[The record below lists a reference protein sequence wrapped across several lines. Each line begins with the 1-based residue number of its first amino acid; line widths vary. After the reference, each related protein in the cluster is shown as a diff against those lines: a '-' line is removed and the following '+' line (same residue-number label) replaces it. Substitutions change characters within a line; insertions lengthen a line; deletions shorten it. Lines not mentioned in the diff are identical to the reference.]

1 MNKSF
6 KEKVK
11 ENKGKILTGVIFG
24 VTIIGGGYVI
34 LSKNKQIDILKN
46 ENKALTKNILESVK
60 ECCDLKEQV
69 DQNTEDIE
77 LLRSVMSKDVIGT
90 LKEAL
95 IRKLRYH
102 EGRLNNGI
110 KKGSNMSEADK
121 LMHEETID
129 FVNNQLLKLAKAE
142 ERLDNK

>member
-1 MNKSF
+1 MSKGF
-6 KEKVK
+6 KEKAK

-24 VTIIGGGYVI
+24 VTIIGGSYVV
-34 LSKNKQIDILKN
+34 LSKNKRI
-46 ENKALTKNILESVK
+46 NILE
-60 ECCDLKEQV
+60 EQV
-69 DQNTEDIE
+69 KQNTEDIE
-77 LLRSVMSKDVIGT
+77 LLRDVMTKDVIGT

-110 KKGSNMSEADK
+110 KNDNEMSEADI
-121 LMHEETID
+121 LMRKETID
-129 FVNNQLLKLAKAE
+129 FVNKQLLKLAKAE

>member
-1 MNKSF
+1 MSKSF

-24 VTIIGGGYVI
+24 VTIIGGSYVV
-34 LSKNKQIDILKN
+34 LSKNKRI
-46 ENKALTKNILESVK
+46 NILE
-60 ECCDLKEQV
+60 EQV
-69 DQNTEDIE
+69 KQNTEDIE
-77 LLRSVMSKDVIGT
+77 LLRDVMSKDLIGT
-90 LKEAL
+90 LKESL

-110 KKGSNMSEADK
+110 KNDNKMTEADK
-121 LMHEETID
+121 KMHEETIAY
-129 FVNNQLLKLAKAE
+129 VNKQLLKLAKAE

>member
-1 MNKSF
+1 MSKSF

-11 ENKGKILTGVIFG
+11 ENKGKIFTGVIFG
-24 VTIIGGGYVI
+24 VAIIGGGYVI
-34 LSKNKQIDILKN
+34 ISKNRQIDILKN

-60 ECCDLKEQV
+60 ECCDLREQV

-77 LLRSVMSKDVIGT
+77 LLRDVMSKDVIGT
-90 LKEAL
+90 LKQAL
-95 IRKLRYH
+95 INKLRYH
-102 EGRLNNGI
+102 EGRLNNGM
-110 KKGSNMSEADK
+110 KKGSNMTEADIK
-121 LMHEETID
+121 MHKETID

>member
-1 MNKSF
+1 MSKGF
-6 KEKVK
+6 KEKAK

-24 VTIIGGGYVI
+24 VTIIGGSYVV
-34 LSKNKQIDILKN
+34 LSKNKRI
-46 ENKALTKNILESVK
+46 NILE
-60 ECCDLKEQV
+60 EQV
-69 DQNTEDIE
+69 KQNTEDIE
-77 LLRSVMSKDVIGT
+77 LLRDVMSKDVIGT

-110 KKGSNMSEADK
+110 KNDNKMTEADK
-121 LMHEETID
+121 KMHEETIAY
-129 FVNNQLLKLAKAE
+129 VNKQLLKLAKAE

>member
-11 ENKGKILTGVIFG
+11 ENRGKIIAGVIFG

-34 LSKNKQIDILKN
+34 YDKSKQIYILKN
-46 ENKALTKNILESVK
+46 ENKALTKNILESIK
-60 ECCDLKEQV
+60 ECCDLREQV

-77 LLRSVMSKDVIGT
+77 LLRDVMSKDVIGT

-95 IRKLRYH
+95 IRRLRYH
-102 EGRLNNGI
+102 EGRLNNGM
-110 KKGSNMSEADK
+110 KNDNKMTEADIK
-121 LMHEETID
+121 MHKETIE

>member
-1 MNKSF
+1 MSKSF
-6 KEKVK
+6 KEKAK

-24 VTIIGGGYVI
+24 VVIIGGGYVI
-34 LSKNKQIDILKN
+34 ISKNKQIDILKG
-46 ENKALTKNILESVK
+46 ENKALTKNILESMK
-60 ECCDLKEQV
+60 ECCDLREQV

-77 LLRSVMSKDVIGT
+77 LLRDVMSKDVIGT
-90 LKEAL
+90 LKQAL
-95 IRKLRYH
+95 INKLRYH

-110 KKGSNMSEADK
+110 KSKTIKEADIK
-121 LMHEETID
+121 IHEETID

>member
-1 MNKSF
+1 MSKSF
-6 KEKVK
+6 KEKAK

-24 VTIIGGGYVI
+24 VTIIGGSYVV
-34 LSKNKQIDILKN
+34 LSKNKRI
-46 ENKALTKNILESVK
+46 NILE
-60 ECCDLKEQV
+60 EQV
-69 DQNTEDIE
+69 KQNTEDIE
-77 LLRSVMSKDVIGT
+77 LLRDVMSKDVIGT

-110 KKGSNMSEADK
+110 KNDNKMTEADK
-121 LMHEETID
+121 KIHEETIAY
-129 FVNNQLLKLAKAE
+129 VNKQLLKLAKAE

>member
-11 ENKGKILTGVIFG
+11 ENRGKIIAGVIFG

-34 LSKNKQIDILKN
+34 YDKNRQIDILKN

-60 ECCDLKEQV
+60 ECCDLREQV

-77 LLRSVMSKDVIGT
+77 LLRDVMSKDVIGT

-110 KKGSNMSEADK
+110 KSNTIEEADI
-121 LMHEETID
+121 LMHKETID

>member
-1 MNKSF
+1 MSKKSL
-6 KEKVK
+6 KDKVK
-11 ENKGKILTGVIFG
+11 ENKGKIITSVIFG
-24 VTIIGGGYVI
+24 VTIIGGSYIV
-34 LSKNKQIDILKN
+34 LSKNKRI
-46 ENKALTKNILESVK
+46 NILE
-60 ECCDLKEQV
+60 EQV
-69 DQNTEDIE
+69 KLNTEDIE
-77 LLRSVMSKDVIGT
+77 LLRDVMTKDVIGT

-110 KKGSNMSEADK
+110 KSNTITEADI

-129 FVNNQLLKLAKAE
+129 FVNKQLLKLAKAE

>member
-1 MNKSF
+1 MSKGF
-6 KEKVK
+6 KEKAK

-24 VTIIGGGYVI
+24 VTIIGGSYVV
-34 LSKNKQIDILKN
+34 LSKNKRI
-46 ENKALTKNILESVK
+46 NILE
-60 ECCDLKEQV
+60 EQV
-69 DQNTEDIE
+69 KQNTEDIE
-77 LLRSVMSKDVIGT
+77 LLRDVMSKDLIGT

-110 KKGSNMSEADK
+110 KNDNKMTEADK
-121 LMHEETID
+121 KMHEETIAY
-129 FVNNQLLKLAKAE
+129 VNKQLLKLAKAE

>member
-1 MNKSF
+1 MSKGF
-6 KEKVK
+6 KEKAK

-24 VTIIGGGYVI
+24 VTIIGGSYVV
-34 LSKNKQIDILKN
+34 LSKNKRI
-46 ENKALTKNILESVK
+46 NILE
-60 ECCDLKEQV
+60 EQV
-69 DQNTEDIE
+69 KQNTEDIE
-77 LLRSVMSKDVIGT
+77 LLRDVMSKDIIGT

-110 KKGSNMSEADK
+110 KNDNKMSEADI
-121 LMHEETID
+121 LMHKETID
-129 FVNNQLLKLAKAE
+129 FVNKQLLKLAKAE

>member
-1 MNKSF
+1 MSKSF
-6 KEKVK
+6 KEKAK

-24 VTIIGGGYVI
+24 VTIIGGSYVV
-34 LSKNKQIDILKN
+34 LSKNKRI
-46 ENKALTKNILESVK
+46 NILE
-60 ECCDLKEQV
+60 EQIK
-69 DQNTEDIE
+69 QNTEDIE
-77 LLRSVMSKDVIGT
+77 LLRDVMSKDIIGT

-110 KKGSNMSEADK
+110 KNDNKMTEADK
-121 LMHEETID
+121 KMHEETIAY
-129 FVNNQLLKLAKAE
+129 VNKQLLKLAKAE

>member
-1 MNKSF
+1 MSKSF
-6 KEKVK
+6 KEKAK

-24 VTIIGGGYVI
+24 VTIIGGSYLV
-34 LSKNKQIDILKN
+34 LSKNKRI
-46 ENKALTKNILESVK
+46 NILE
-60 ECCDLKEQV
+60 EQV
-69 DQNTEDIE
+69 KQNTEDIE
-77 LLRSVMSKDVIGT
+77 LLRDVMSKDIIGT

-110 KKGSNMSEADK
+110 KNDNKMTEADK
-121 LMHEETID
+121 KMHEETIAY
-129 FVNNQLLKLAKAE
+129 VNKQLLKLAKAE

>member
-1 MNKSF
+1 MSKSF

-34 LSKNKQIDILKN
+34 ISKNKQIDILKN
-46 ENKALTKNILESVK
+46 ENKALNKNILESIK
-60 ECCDLKEQV
+60 ECCDLREQV

-77 LLRSVMSKDVIGT
+77 LLRDVMSKDVIGT
-90 LKEAL
+90 LKQAL
-95 IRKLRYH
+95 INKLRYH

-110 KKGSNMSEADK
+110 KNKNEMTEADIK
-121 LMHEETID
+121 MHKETID

>member
-1 MNKSF
+1 MSKSF

-24 VTIIGGGYVI
+24 VAVIGGGYMI
-34 LSKNKQIDILKN
+34 ISKNKQIDILKD

-60 ECCDLKEQV
+60 ECCDLREQV

-77 LLRSVMSKDVIGT
+77 LLRDVMSKDVIGT
-90 LKEAL
+90 LKQAL
-95 IRKLRYH
+95 INKLRYH

-110 KKGSNMSEADK
+110 NSKTIKEADIK
-121 LMHEETID
+121 MHEETID

>member
-1 MNKSF
+1 MSKSF
-6 KEKVK
+6 KEKAK

-24 VTIIGGGYVI
+24 VTIIGGSYVV
-34 LSKNKQIDILKN
+34 LSKNKRI
-46 ENKALTKNILESVK
+46 NILE
-60 ECCDLKEQV
+60 EQIK
-69 DQNTEDIE
+69 QNTDDIE
-77 LLRSVMSKDVIGT
+77 LLRDIMSKDIIGT

-110 KKGSNMSEADK
+110 KNDNKMTEADK
-121 LMHEETID
+121 KMHEETIAY
-129 FVNNQLLKLAKAE
+129 VNKQLLKLAKAE

>member
-1 MNKSF
+1 MSKSF

-11 ENKGKILTGVIFG
+11 EDKGKILTGVIFG
-24 VTIIGGGYVI
+24 VVIIGGGYVI
-34 LSKNKQIDILKN
+34 ISKNKQIDILKG

-60 ECCDLKEQV
+60 ECCDLREQV

-77 LLRSVMSKDVIGT
+77 LLRDVMSKDVIGT
-90 LKEAL
+90 LKQAL
-95 IRKLRYH
+95 INKLRYH

-110 KKGSNMSEADK
+110 KSKTIKEADIK
-121 LMHEETID
+121 MHEETID

>member
-1 MNKSF
+1 MSKGF
-6 KEKVK
+6 KEKAK

-24 VTIIGGGYVI
+24 VTIIGGSYVV
-34 LSKNKQIDILKN
+34 LSKNKRI
-46 ENKALTKNILESVK
+46 NILE
-60 ECCDLKEQV
+60 EQV
-69 DQNTEDIE
+69 KQNTEDIE
-77 LLRSVMSKDVIGT
+77 LLRDVMSKDIIGT

-110 KKGSNMSEADK
+110 KNDNKMTEADK
-121 LMHEETID
+121 KIHEETIAY
-129 FVNNQLLKLAKAE
+129 VNKQLLKIAKAE

>member
-1 MNKSF
+1 MSKSF
-6 KEKVK
+6 KEKAK

-24 VTIIGGGYVI
+24 VTIIGGSYVV
-34 LSKNKQIDILKN
+34 LSKNKRI
-46 ENKALTKNILESVK
+46 NILE
-60 ECCDLKEQV
+60 EQV
-69 DQNTEDIE
+69 KQNTEDIE
-77 LLRSVMSKDVIGT
+77 LLRDVMSKDIIGT

-110 KKGSNMSEADK
+110 KNDNKMTEADK
-121 LMHEETID
+121 KMHEETIAY
-129 FVNNQLLKLAKAE
+129 VNKQLLKLAKAE

>member
-1 MNKSF
+1 MSKGF

-24 VTIIGGGYVI
+24 VTIIGGSYVV
-34 LSKNKQIDILKN
+34 LSKNKRI
-46 ENKALTKNILESVK
+46 NILE
-60 ECCDLKEQV
+60 EQV
-69 DQNTEDIE
+69 KQNTEDIE
-77 LLRSVMSKDVIGT
+77 LLRDVMSKDIIGT

-110 KKGSNMSEADK
+110 KNDNKMTEADK
-121 LMHEETID
+121 KMHEETIAY
-129 FVNNQLLKLAKAE
+129 VNKQLLKLAKAE

>member
-1 MNKSF
+1 MSKSF
-6 KEKVK
+6 KEKAK

-24 VTIIGGGYVI
+24 VTIIGGSYVV
-34 LSKNKQIDILKN
+34 LSKNKRI
-46 ENKALTKNILESVK
+46 NILE
-60 ECCDLKEQV
+60 EQV
-69 DQNTEDIE
+69 KQNTEDIE
-77 LLRSVMSKDVIGT
+77 LLRDVMSKDIIGT

-110 KKGSNMSEADK
+110 KNDNTMTEADK
-121 LMHEETID
+121 KIHEETIAY
-129 FVNNQLLKLAKAE
+129 VNKQLLKLAKAE

>member
-1 MNKSF
+1 MSKSF

-11 ENKGKILTGVIFG
+11 ENKGKILAGVIFG
-24 VTIIGGGYVI
+24 VTIIGGSYVV
-34 LSKNKQIDILKN
+34 LSKNKRI
-46 ENKALTKNILESVK
+46 NILE
-60 ECCDLKEQV
+60 EQV
-69 DQNTEDIE
+69 KQNTEDIE
-77 LLRSVMSKDVIGT
+77 LLRDVMSKDIIGT

-110 KKGSNMSEADK
+110 KNDNKMTEADK
-121 LMHEETID
+121 KMHEETIAY
-129 FVNNQLLKLAKAE
+129 VNKQLLKLAKAE

>member
-1 MNKSF
+1 MSKSF

-24 VTIIGGGYVI
+24 VAIIGGGYVI
-34 LSKNKQIDILKN
+34 ISKNRQIDILKN

-60 ECCDLKEQV
+60 ECCDLREQV

-77 LLRSVMSKDVIGT
+77 LLRYVMSKDVIGT
-90 LKEAL
+90 LKQAL
-95 IRKLRYH
+95 INKLRYH
-102 EGRLNNGI
+102 EGRLNNGM
-110 KKGSNMSEADK
+110 KKGSNMTEADIK
-121 LMHEETID
+121 MHKETID